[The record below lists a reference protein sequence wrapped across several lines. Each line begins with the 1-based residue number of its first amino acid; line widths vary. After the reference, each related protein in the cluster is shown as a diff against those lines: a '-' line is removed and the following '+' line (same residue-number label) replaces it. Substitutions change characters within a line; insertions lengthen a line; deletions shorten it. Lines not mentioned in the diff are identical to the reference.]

1 MTATYIMEDD
11 REAGRLSQKV
21 DPSDW
26 VKRYFAPFLAQR
38 KRVLDVGAGSGILAA
53 EIARQYPEK
62 AVTGI
67 DISETRLKH
76 AREHYPLPNLSFDH
90 AGDPLPAIR

>member
-76 AREHYPLPNLSFDH
+76 AREHYPLPNCPFSTCW
-90 AGDPLPAIR
+90 